1 MATSR
6 QRNVTRP
13 YIIFVVVMFLL
24 MIFPL
29 YGLANHVF
37 PLVLGLPFG
46 LFWVILLELIAFCV
60 LCFFYRYE
68 YGNGGKHE

>member
-6 QRNVTRP
+6 QRKVTRP

-29 YGLANHVF
+29 YGIANRVF

-46 LFWVILLELIAFCV
+46 LFWVIFLELIAFCA

-68 YGNGGKHE
+68 YGHGGEHE

>member
-1 MATSR
+1 
-6 QRNVTRP
+6 
-13 YIIFVVVMFLL
+13 

-68 YGNGGKHE
+68 YGNGGKNE

>member
-6 QRNVTRP
+6 QRKVTRP

-46 LFWVILLELIAFCV
+46 LFWVILLEGVYKLSGCA
-60 LCFFYRYE
+60 
-68 YGNGGKHE
+68 G